1 MCSRTVEREHLGVSL
16 SSEEADTPMAK
27 AREYL
32 WSFLPIASW
41 LPRYQPAWLR
51 LDVVAGVT
59 LAAYAIPVSLAYAGL
74 AGLPPQMGLYCYLLA
89 GLGYALFGSS
99 RHLAIGPTSAISL
112 LVGVTLAGLAAG
124 DPARQA
130 ALASLTAMIVAG
142 IFLLAWLLRLSVLVD
157 FISESILTG
166 FKAGAALVIASTQLP
181 KLFGVK
187 GGGDDFFERMGQLV
201 QQVPGTNL
209 LTLAIGVIAIAVLVL
224 GEKFLP
230 GRPVA
235 LGVVLLAILVASLGQ
250 LKQYGVKVVGQL
262 PAGLPHFLGAGASLG
277 TVGAEELRELT
288 RLAFA
293 CFLLAYIE
301 SISSARTFALKHR
314 YVVDPRQEFL
324 GLGAASLLA
333 GLWQGFP
340 IAGGLSQSAVNEKAG
355 ARTPLSL
362 VFASAVIG
370 LVLVFFTGLF
380 QALPEAVLAAIV
392 LIAVKGLI
400 DLKEL
405 RYLWY
410 ASRIDFGAAGVALVG
425 VLVMGMLDGVIIAV
439 LASVV
444 MLLWRVARPH
454 VAFLGRIP
462 GTDRFSDVA
471 RHPENEAIPG
481 VLAFRVEASLV
492 YFNVDHVLQTVLHR
506 VEGGPELQRV
516 VYDLSTTPYVDVAGA
531 RMLRRLHDELAS
543 KSIGLRV
550 VGAHSEVRDRLRF
563 EKLQDWVGPINR
575 HVSLGEAVA
584 VGAPP
589 AGPQG
594 RDQLS

>member
-1 MCSRTVEREHLGVSL
+1 
-16 SSEEADTPMAK
+16 MAGT
-27 AREYL
+27 RDNRWPL
-32 WSFLPIASW
+32 LPIAGW
-41 LPRYQPAWLR
+41 LPQYRPAWLGFD
-51 LDVVAGVT
+51 LIAGVT
-59 LAAYAIPVSLAYAGL
+59 LAAYAVPVSLAYAGL
-74 AGLPPQMGLYCYLLA
+74 AGLPPQTGLYCYLLA

-99 RHLAIGPTSAISL
+99 RYLAVGPTSAISL
-112 LVGVTLAGLAAG
+112 LLGVTLAGLAAG
-124 DPARQA
+124 DPGRQA
-130 ALASLTAMIVAG
+130 ALASLTALIVAG
-142 IFLLAWLLRLSVLVD
+142 VFLLAWLLRLSVLVN

-187 GGGDDFFERMGQLV
+187 GGGDDFFERAAQLV
-201 QQVPGTNL
+201 QQVPGTSL
-209 LTLAIGVIAIAVLVL
+209 LTLAIGVGAILVLLL

-235 LGVVLLAILVASLGQ
+235 LGVVLLALVVASLGQ
-250 LKQYGVKVVGQL
+250 VEQHGVKVVGQL
-262 PAGLPHFLGAGASLG
+262 PAGLPHFQVAGASLG
-277 TVGAEELRELT
+277 AVRIAELRQLIS
-288 RLAFA
+288 LAFA
-293 CFLLAYIE
+293 CFLLSYIE
-301 SISSARTFALKHR
+301 SVSSARTFALKHHDT
-314 YVVDPRQEFL
+314 VNPSQELL
-324 GLGAASLLA
+324 GLGAANLLA

-340 IAGGLSQSAVNEKAG
+340 VAGGLSQSAVNEKGG

-380 QALPEAVLAAIV
+380 RSLPEAVLAAIV
-392 LIAVKGLI
+392 LLAVKGLI
-400 DLKEL
+400 DVKEL
-405 RYLWY
+405 RFLWQ
-410 ASRIDFGAAGVALVG
+410 ASRIDFAAAGVALVG
-425 VLVMGMLDGVIIAV
+425 VLVMGILDGVIVAV

-492 YFNVDHVLQTVLHR
+492 YFNVDHVLETVLRRAQNEPGLH
-506 VEGGPELQRV
+506 RV
-516 VYDLSTTPYVDVAGA
+516 VYDLSATPYVDVAGA
-531 RMLRRLHDELAS
+531 RMVRRLHDELAG
-543 KSIGLRV
+543 KEVEFRV

-584 VGAPP
+584 MGARPVGP
-589 AGPQG
+589 
-594 RDQLS
+594 RT

>member
-1 MCSRTVEREHLGVSL
+1 MD
-16 SSEEADTPMAK
+16 DTLET
-27 AREYL
+27 R
-32 WSFLPIASW
+32 WHFLPIAGW
-41 LPRYQPAWLR
+41 LPHYEPAWLR
-51 LDVVAGVT
+51 FDLVAGVT
-59 LAAYAIPVSLAYAGL
+59 LAAYAVPQSLAYAGL

-99 RHLAIGPTSAISL
+99 RHLAIGPTSAIAL
-112 LVGVTLAGLAAG
+112 LVGVTLNGLTGG
-124 DPARQA
+124 DAARQA
-130 ALASLTAMIVAG
+130 ALASFTALIVAG
-142 IFLLAWLLRLSVLVD
+142 VFVLAWLLRLSALVS

-166 FKAGAALVIASTQLP
+166 FKAGAALVIATTQLP

-187 GGGDDFFERMGQLV
+187 GGEGDFFERIEQLLP
-201 QQVPGTNL
+201 QLPETNL
-209 LTLAIGVIAIAVLVL
+209 LTLVIGVGAILALLL

-235 LGVVLLAILVASLGQ
+235 LGVVLVALVVASVGQ
-250 LKQYGVKVVGQL
+250 VEQHGVKVVGQL
-262 PAGLPHFLGAGASLG
+262 PAGLPHLQVGGASLG
-277 TVGAEELRELT
+277 AVRLAELRQLT
-288 RLAFA
+288 TLAFA

-301 SISSARTFALKHR
+301 SVSAARTFALKHH
-314 YVVDPRQEFL
+314 YAVDPRQEFL
-324 GLGAASLLA
+324 GLGAANFLV

-340 IAGGLSQSAVNEKAG
+340 VAGGLSQTAVNEQAG

-362 VFASAVIG
+362 AFAAAVIA
-370 LVLVFFTGLF
+370 LVLLFFTGLF
-380 QALPEAVLAAIV
+380 QSLPETVLAAIV

-405 RYLWY
+405 RYLWH

-425 VLVMGMLDGVIIAV
+425 VLAMGILDGVIIAV
-439 LASVV
+439 LASLAMV
-444 MLLWRVARPH
+444 LGRVARPH

-471 RHPENEAIPG
+471 RHPENETVPG

-492 YFNVDHVLQTVLHR
+492 YFNVDHVLETVLQR
-506 VEGGPELQRV
+506 VRSDPELRRV
-516 VYDLSTTPYVDVAGA
+516 VYDLSNTPYVDVAGA
-531 RMLRRLHDELAS
+531 RMLRRLHDELADE
-543 KSIGLRV
+543 SIEFRV

-584 VGAPP
+584 ISTPP
-589 AGPQG
+589 AEPQSSDETD
-594 RDQLS
+594 R